1 MSENYEDWLW
11 FLQKLKYVVGDH
23 DIVIIYDDHQALL

>member
-11 FLQKLKYVVGDH
+11 FLQKLKYVVGDR